1 MEKMSV
7 NPWEVSDNIDYK
19 KLIKE
24 FGIVPL
30 NKLPEIFTNDI
41 LFRRKFVFAARDIGQ
56 IISCIQNKKPFCVMT
71 GLMPT
76 GKFHIG
82 HALVLKQ
89 VLFYQKLGA
98 TVYIAVADIEAYN
111 ARNQSIEDS
120 KKIAIEEYLANYVA
134 MGLDLNKTKVY
145 FQSNRSKNSAESNA
159 YYRLQNLFSKHST
172 FNEVKGVYGEIT
184 PGKLIAA
191 LLQSSDMYHP
201 QLKEFEENPLP
212 TVIPV
217 GIDQDPHI
225 RLARGIARRFNKK
238 FIPISS
244 SYHYF
249 LPGLKGGKMSASDP
263 NSYIAFTDTPSQVKN
278 KINKYAFS
286 GGQKTTEEHKK
297 TGGNP
302 DIDVSFQYLR
312 LFEEND
318 SKLSEIYKKY
328 KSGEMLTG
336 ELKKLA
342 IEKINSYLKPIQN
355 KYPESLKKVKTF
367 FN

>member
-1 MEKMSV
+1 MKV
-7 NPWEVSDNIDYK
+7 TPWETKGDIDYK

-24 FGIVPL
+24 FGVVPL
-30 NKLPEIFTNDI
+30 KELPGIFNKDI

-56 IISCIQNKKPFCVMT
+56 IITRIRDKKPFCVMT

-82 HALVLKQ
+82 HALVLRQ

-98 TVYIAVADIEAYN
+98 TVYIAVADIEAHN
-111 ARNQSIEDS
+111 ARDQSLEES
-120 KKIAIEEYLANYVA
+120 KKIAIEEYLSNYVA
-134 MGLDLNKTKVY
+134 MGLDLKKTEVY
-145 FQSNRSKNSAESNA
+145 FQSNRSKDSKKSNA

-184 PGKLIAA
+184 PGKLMAA
-191 LLQSSDMYHP
+191 LLQASDMYHP
-201 QLKEFEENPLP
+201 QLKEFEGKPIP

-225 RLARGIARRFNKK
+225 RLARDIARRFNKK
-238 FIPISS
+238 LIPISS
-244 SYHYF
+244 SYHLF
-249 LPGLKGGKMSASDP
+249 LPGLKGDKMSASDP
-263 NSYIAFTDTPSQVKN
+263 NSYIAFTDTPNQVKN

-302 DIDVSFQYLR
+302 DVDVSFQYLK
-312 LFEEND
+312 LFEEDD
-318 SKLSEIYKKY
+318 SRLSEIYEKY
-328 KSGEMLTG
+328 KSGKILTG
-336 ELKKLA
+336 ELKKIA

-367 FN
+367 FD